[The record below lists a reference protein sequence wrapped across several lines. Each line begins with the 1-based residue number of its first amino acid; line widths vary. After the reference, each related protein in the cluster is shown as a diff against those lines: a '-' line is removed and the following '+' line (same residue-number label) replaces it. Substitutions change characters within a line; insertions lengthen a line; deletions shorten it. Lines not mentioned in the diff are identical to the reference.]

1 MSKRYVLKRLV
12 NSFVL
17 VVTVM
22 LMCLLVNE
30 KVYAS
35 SASVTITT
43 KTVTQGDEFDIQIVV
58 KGDDKIYGAHFYL
71 QYDAEVI
78 EIVSG
83 HDGGGGGQVELLNY
97 LSSANVGNEITFIL
111 KAKAKAPGTTD
122 IKYTIL
128 NEEDDGIMDSNTE
141 NMSVTAKNGS
151 VKVNPP
157 VIASKNNNLASMT
170 VAAVRADGSSYN
182 VPLAPVFSKDVTKY
196 NISVEEGV
204 TNLVV
209 AAKTEDAKAKIYV
222 QWANLDPGDNTTKII
237 VTAEDGSK
245 KEYVIYTKVPVPETT
260 TPEPVEPIVTV
271 INGTEYFIENVND
284 AVVLP
289 EGFEAVDYDYNGKT
303 VVVGKGVVKDLIV
316 MYLTNGT
323 GEAGNLFIYD
333 EVAKTFYPMVNVT
346 MSQKLYTIVKAPADI
361 VLPGGFKDSIVTID
375 GVEFDGWQSEEIE
388 GVYLVYAMN
397 WNGKSGL
404 YYYDTDEQQMIKYF
418 DVSVEAG
425 VGIDEYNN
433 LIAENESLKADITK
447 LENTENENNTAK
459 EQMYKYIIYIAI
471 AVIVILIGAIII
483 LAVKKKKDV
492 IDDEDNNSASLDSV
506 FADIESKEEAEQ
518 AEQSEL
524 NVLPEE
530 ATEVS
535 EENSES
541 DDITQDVTESEEK
554 IDEVADIEDN
564 NGEVTDTDDNNRKT
578 IEVAS
583 VNIVEEQETVGSENE
598 TIDSTEETIE
608 LGETDLEVEENS
620 EESSFE
626 AELGN
631 FVSAIFDEEVETAE
645 ETTEVEESVEAEEA
659 IETEEVTE
667 AEEIIEDTVEAEEVT
682 EAEET
687 IEVEEA
693 TETEEATEVEE
704 TTEELPEESTV
715 DTTEKISEEIVETSI
730 PTETENKS
738 SEKEENKKKVAKI
751 LQDENSSIKEEELD
765 MVIDELF
772 DDLFGE

>member
-1 MSKRYVLKRLV
+1 MIKAKNVKGLRIVISLIIAMAI
-12 NSFVL
+12 FVSIGR
-17 VVTVM
+17 VDV
-22 LMCLLVNE
+22 
-30 KVYAS
+30 VYAASATVTIS
-35 SASVTITT
+35 SA
-43 KTVTQGDEFDIQIVV
+43 TVTQGQEVNVNVDISADANI
-58 KGDDKIYGAHFYL
+58 GAYNFYL
-71 QYDAEVI
+71 EYDASILEP
-78 EIVSG
+78 VSG
-83 HDGGGGGQVELLNY
+83 FEGGGGGRIQVLYDVPDESS
-97 LSSANVGNEITFIL
+97 LSKKITKTVKF
-111 KAKAKAPGTTD
+111 KAIAPGTSD
-122 IKYTIL
+122 IKYVCI
-128 NEEDDGIMDSNTE
+128 NADDGIIDYDTID
-141 NMSVTAKNGS
+141 NMAVTSKNGS

-271 INGTEYFIENVND
+271 IDGTEYFVENVND

-333 EVAKTFYPMVNVT
+333 EVAKNFYPMVNVA
-346 MSQKLYTIVKAPADI
+346 MSQKLYTIVKTPADLA
-361 VLPGGFKDSIVTID
+361 LPGGFKDSIVTID

-492 IDDEDNNSASLDSV
+492 IEDEENNSASLDSV
-506 FADIESKEEAEQ
+506 FAGIESKEEAEQ

-564 NGEVTDTDDNNRKT
+564 NGEVTDTDDNNRD
-578 IEVAS
+578 
-583 VNIVEEQETVGSENE
+583 
-598 TIDSTEETIE
+598 TIDSTEGTIE
-608 LGETDLEVEENS
+608 SGETDLEVEENS

-682 EAEET
+682 EAEEV

-704 TTEELPEESTV
+704 TTEELPEETTV